1 METVRDYLDAVANAL
16 IGDASL
22 CAAAQTAY
30 GVPLLV
36 TIGSWFGPDRELGIE
51 HAPFVAVLPGDDEAE
66 LAFLRQGL
74 PFPRTFSVRVI
85 TGVPA
90 AVETVPP
97 LPKADD
103 RFTPVV
109 YTAGSGSAGEKFHL
123 AAVKIATQVS
133 NSLGLHAT
141 AASCAY
147 SGSGRWP
154 LEVFDTVI
162 SVETPR
168 TLSVGAF

>member
-1 METVRDYLDAVANAL
+1 METVRDYLEAVATAL
-16 IGDASL
+16 IGDAEL
-22 CAAAQTAY
+22 CATCQTVY
-30 GVPLLV
+30 GVPLMV
-36 TIGSWFGPDRELGIE
+36 AIGSWFGPDRELGVE
-51 HAPFVAVLPGDDEAE
+51 HAPFVAVVPGDDEAE

-74 PFPRTFSVRVI
+74 PFPRTFSARII

-97 LPKADD
+97 LPKSVE
-103 RFTPVV
+103 RFAPVV

-123 AAVKIATQVS
+123 AAVKIASQLANRS
-133 NSLGLHAT
+133 GLHAT
-141 AASCAY
+141 AATCVY

-162 SVETPR
+162 TVEAPR